1 MRALGLW
8 VATAAIGAGLWGGS
22 ALADAPPPSYPPAYA
37 PVYAPTLTYDWTGIY
52 AGGHVGGA
60 VTKSV
65 WTYTDL
71 LPSLDIMGQS
81 QNGFAGGGHVG
92 VQKQWGSVVLG
103 AEAAYTWM
111 DQEATSTSS
120 VVDRSLTSTAKSL
133 LLVTGKFGVAWENI
147 LAYSKAGYAM
157 GDVAYRTTTTS
168 TGALL
173 TSSSDREQ
181 GWTAGVGLE
190 YALWTHVIL
199 GVEYDYVRLS
209 VASRNQPPVVGATV
223 TGAGVDTQM
232 VTARLSFK
240 FGGARPEPEPIP
252 TK

>member
-81 QNGFAGGGHVG
+81 QTGFAGGGHVG
-92 VQKQWGSVVLG
+92 VQ
-103 AEAAYTWM
+103 
-111 DQEATSTSS
+111 
-120 VVDRSLTSTAKSL
+120 
-133 LLVTGKFGVAWENI
+133 
-147 LAYSKAGYAM
+147 
-157 GDVAYRTTTTS
+157 
-168 TGALL
+168 
-173 TSSSDREQ
+173 
-181 GWTAGVGLE
+181 
-190 YALWTHVIL
+190 
-199 GVEYDYVRLS
+199 
-209 VASRNQPPVVGATV
+209 
-223 TGAGVDTQM
+223 
-232 VTARLSFK
+232 
-240 FGGARPEPEPIP
+240 
-252 TK
+252 